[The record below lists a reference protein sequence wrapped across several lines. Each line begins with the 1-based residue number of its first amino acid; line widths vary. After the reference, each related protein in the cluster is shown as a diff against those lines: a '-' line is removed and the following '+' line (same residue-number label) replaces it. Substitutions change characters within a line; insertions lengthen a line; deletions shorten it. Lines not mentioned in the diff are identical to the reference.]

1 MWLRLGFSYSN
12 IPWWKELWL
21 RDTLNSKQ
29 TNRLTINW
37 SLTEIYLQACC
48 WWFRI
53 LRTVVCKSFRI
64 TYGYLGIFSSPPL
77 VSRISPTINSKWLVL
92 HVTLL
97 LINLS
102 FSKENYH
109 HLDQSKYFYAF
120 THPDG
125 CCKQNTNTQ
134 RNDPIIPSRFL
145 RFFSRFRTWARDSWQ
160 ILIDGFFLL
169 GLKLLDKGRQH
180 IAYMTF

>member
-1 MWLRLGFSYSN
+1 MWLRLVFSYSN

-29 TNRLTINW
+29 TNCLTINR
-37 SLTEIYLQACC
+37 SLTETYLQACC

-92 HVTLL
+92 HVNLL

-109 HLDQSKYFYAF
+109 DLDQSRYFYAF

-125 CCKQNTNTQ
+125 CCKQNTKTQ

-145 RFFSRFRTWARDSWQ
+145 LFFPFQNVSPWLVTDSNRW
-160 ILIDGFFLL
+160 FLSL
-169 GLKLLDKGRQH
+169 GTKIVG
-180 IAYMTF
+180 